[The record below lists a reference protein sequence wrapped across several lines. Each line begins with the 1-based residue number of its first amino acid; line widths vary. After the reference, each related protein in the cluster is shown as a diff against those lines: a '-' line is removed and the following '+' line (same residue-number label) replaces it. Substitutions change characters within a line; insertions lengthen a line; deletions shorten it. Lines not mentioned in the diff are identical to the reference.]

1 VTTPLPA
8 GIYNYYAQSTNFF
21 MHPRIAITVTV
32 TDCTSLKDISGS
44 NVAKLYPNPSSGVFY
59 VKILSEINSLQVYAS
74 NGTLVKMQKTKN
86 VLNLSDLSEQENGI
100 YLFKLMSKRKVISV
114 KKALVEHTNR

>member
-1 VTTPLPA
+1 
-8 GIYNYYAQSTNFF
+8 